1 MHIYTFFL
9 HQQNSK
15 FKLANISR
23 KIMEQEFSCNIYIYT
38 VLVFP
43 IKFPEILCS
52 NLGLRVALTNCLLCI
67 LHPING

>member
-15 FKLANISR
+15 FKLANISS

-52 NLGLRVALTNCLLCI
+52 NLG
-67 LHPING
+67 

>member
-43 IKFPEILCS
+43 IKLPEILCS
-52 NLGLRVALTNCLLCI
+52 NLG
-67 LHPING
+67 